1 MAFEIP
7 DDDIRELQM
16 SLRKEAGLSSYN
28 LEENDWLPDL
38 ASLNDSSISD
48 IDPSPPYLRCKNCK
62 GRLLRGVNSTICVFC
77 GRQHNQD
84 IPPDPIK
91 FMSTFGSRWFL
102 QSLHLDGSEIVESII
117 EAKEL
122 NRRQSTSQNN
132 FPLSDLLD
140 LEIRWPSESERS
152 ETSVTDK
159 TPAQNLSTLNLGGV
173 DLNNF
178 FGEPKVDSV
187 PALSQEQLTLN
198 KDMDA
203 TGGNAVQGHGNLSLF
218 ENVQPS
224 ETIGGSDKDVSGDW
238 SSGWEAEFQSAS
250 SGTQH
255 RESKTS
261 DPFVSS
267 SSVDLSAHMDSV
279 FGPAKD
285 IFEGKTNENAT
296 SSASSAFKDDLW
308 SIPGTG
314 VTGQDELFKLDI
326 NDEGGGKRG
335 TTNNSSMMN
344 VDWIEDNQWQTT
356 TTSKSDENKTI
367 DENDDSFDAWNDF
380 SGSTSAQVPS
390 NNSLK
395 QDANH
400 ILPSVDQE
408 SEINLFGGS
417 SISQDVDF
425 GSFSQPDFFS
435 GTLNN
440 QNGSS
445 EVNVMQTETSVSDR
459 INSVNQDD
467 GNTED
472 LKKGENTRSKAD
484 EVEMLMSQMHDLSFM
499 LESNLSVPQK
509 IEPFSSSSKD

>member
-7 DDDIRELQM
+7 EDDIRELQI
-16 SLRKEAGLSSYN
+16 SLRKEAGLTSYN

-38 ASLNDSSISD
+38 ASLNDSSIAD
-48 IDPSPPYLRCKNCK
+48 IDPSPPYLRCKNCR

-102 QSLHLDGSEIVESII
+102 QSLHLDGSEIVGSII

-122 NRRQSTSQNN
+122 NRRQSTSRKE
-132 FPLSDLLD
+132 FPLSELLD
-140 LEIRWPSESERS
+140 LEIRWPSESERP
-152 ETSVTDK
+152 ETSVADK
-159 TPAQNLSTLNLGGV
+159 TPAQNLRTLNLGGV

-198 KDMDA
+198 KQMDS
-203 TGGNAVQGHGNLSLF
+203 TGGNAVHGHENLSLF

-261 DPFVSS
+261 VPFVSS

-285 IFEGKTNENAT
+285 VSEGKTNENAT
-296 SSASSAFKDDLW
+296 SSASSSFKDDLW
-308 SIPGTG
+308 S
-314 VTGQDELFKLDI
+314 
-326 NDEGGGKRG
+326 GGRRG
-335 TTNNSSMMN
+335 TSNNSSMMN
-344 VDWIEDNQWQTT
+344 VELIQDNQWQTTT
-356 TTSKSDENKTI
+356 TTSKSDENKTN

-380 SGSTSAQVPS
+380 TGSSVQMPS
-390 NNSLK
+390 NNSVK
-395 QDANH
+395 QDM
-400 ILPSVDQE
+400 LPYVDQA

-425 GSFSQPDFFS
+425 GNISQPDFFS
-435 GTLNN
+435 GALNN

-445 EVNVMQTETSVSDR
+445 EANVTQTETY
-459 INSVNQDD
+459 
-467 GNTED
+467 
-472 LKKGENTRSKAD
+472 AD
-484 EVEMLMSQMHDLSFM
+484 EAEMLMSQMHDLSFM

-509 IEPFSSSSKD
+509 IESFSSSSKD

>member
-7 DDDIRELQM
+7 EDEIRELQM

-77 GRQHNQD
+77 GRQNNQD

-91 FMSTFGSRWFL
+91 FMSTVGSRWFL

-122 NRRQSTSQNN
+122 NRRHSTSQNN

-178 FGEPKVDSV
+178 FGEPKVDSF

-203 TGGNAVQGHGNLSLF
+203 PGGNAVQGHGNLSLF

-285 IFEGKTNENAT
+285 IVEGKTNENAT

-356 TTSKSDENKTI
+356 TTTSKSDENKTI

-390 NNSLK
+390 DNSLK

-400 ILPSVDQE
+400 ILPSVDQV

-445 EVNVMQTETSVSDR
+445 EVIVMQTETSVSDR
-459 INSVNQDD
+459 Q
-467 GNTED
+467 
-472 LKKGENTRSKAD
+472 
-484 EVEMLMSQMHDLSFM
+484 
-499 LESNLSVPQK
+499 
-509 IEPFSSSSKD
+509 

>member
-1 MAFEIP
+1 MYVQKKPADPRKLIVFFIIEVKKEESEISTRTRQTVLLLTMVFEIP
-7 DDDIRELQM
+7 EDDIRELQI
-16 SLRKEAGLSSYN
+16 SLRKEAGLTSYN

-38 ASLNDSSISD
+38 ASLNDSSIAD
-48 IDPSPPYLRCKNCK
+48 IDPSPPYLRCKNCR

-102 QSLHLDGSEIVESII
+102 QSLHLDGSEIVGSII

-122 NRRQSTSQNN
+122 NRRQSTSRKE
-132 FPLSDLLD
+132 FPLSELLD
-140 LEIRWPSESERS
+140 LEIRWPSESERP
-152 ETSVTDK
+152 ETSVADK
-159 TPAQNLSTLNLGGV
+159 TPAQNLRTLNLGGV

-198 KDMDA
+198 KQMDA
-203 TGGNAVQGHGNLSLF
+203 TGGNAVHGHENLSLF

-261 DPFVSS
+261 VPFVSS

-285 IFEGKTNENAT
+285 VSEGKTNENAT
-296 SSASSAFKDDLW
+296 SSASSSFKDDLW

-314 VTGQDELFKLDI
+314 VAGQDVLFKLDI
-326 NDEGGGKRG
+326 NDEGGGRRG
-335 TTNNSSMMN
+335 TSNNSSMMN
-344 VDWIEDNQWQTT
+344 VELIQDNQWQTTT
-356 TTSKSDENKTI
+356 TTSKSDENKTN

-380 SGSTSAQVPS
+380 TGSSVQMPS
-390 NNSLK
+390 NNSVK
-395 QDANH
+395 QDM
-400 ILPSVDQE
+400 LPYVDQA

-425 GSFSQPDFFS
+425 GNISQPDFFS
-435 GTLNN
+435 GALNN

-445 EVNVMQTETSVSDR
+445 EANVTQTETYVSDR
-459 INSVNQDD
+459 
-467 GNTED
+467 
-472 LKKGENTRSKAD
+472 
-484 EVEMLMSQMHDLSFM
+484 
-499 LESNLSVPQK
+499 
-509 IEPFSSSSKD
+509 

>member
-7 DDDIRELQM
+7 DDDIRELQI

-91 FMSTFGSRWFL
+91 FMSTVGSRWFL

-238 SSGWEAEFQSAS
+238 SSGWEAEFQSAG

-285 IFEGKTNENAT
+285 LLEGKTNENAT

-326 NDEGGGKRG
+326 IDEGGGKRG

-344 VDWIEDNQWQTT
+344 VDLAQDNQWQTT

-380 SGSTSAQVPS
+380 SGSTSVQVPS

-400 ILPSVDQE
+400 SLPSVD
-408 SEINLFGGS
+408 
-417 SISQDVDF
+417 
-425 GSFSQPDFFS
+425 QPDFFS
-435 GTLNN
+435 GTSNN

-445 EVNVMQTETSVSDR
+445 EVNVMQAETSVSDR
-459 INSVNQDD
+459 IDSVNQDD

>member
-7 DDDIRELQM
+7 EDDIRELQI
-16 SLRKEAGLSSYN
+16 SLRKEAGLTSYN

-38 ASLNDSSISD
+38 ASLNDSSIAD
-48 IDPSPPYLRCKNCK
+48 IDPSPPYLRCKNCR

-102 QSLHLDGSEIVESII
+102 QSLHLDGSEIVGSII

-122 NRRQSTSQNN
+122 NRRQSTSRKE
-132 FPLSDLLD
+132 FPLSELLD
-140 LEIRWPSESERS
+140 LEIRWPSESERP
-152 ETSVTDK
+152 ETSVADK
-159 TPAQNLSTLNLGGV
+159 TPAQNLRTLNLGGV

-198 KDMDA
+198 KQMDS
-203 TGGNAVQGHGNLSLF
+203 TGGNAVHGHENLSLF

-261 DPFVSS
+261 VPFVSS

-285 IFEGKTNENAT
+285 VSEGKTNENAT
-296 SSASSAFKDDLW
+296 SSASSSFKDDLW

-314 VTGQDELFKLDI
+314 VAGQDVLFKLDI
-326 NDEGGGKRG
+326 NDEGGGRRG
-335 TTNNSSMMN
+335 TSNNSSMMN
-344 VDWIEDNQWQTT
+344 VELIQDNQWQTTT
-356 TTSKSDENKTI
+356 TTSKSDENKTN

-380 SGSTSAQVPS
+380 TGSSVQMPS
-390 NNSLK
+390 NNSVK
-395 QDANH
+395 QDM
-400 ILPSVDQE
+400 LPYVDQA

-425 GSFSQPDFFS
+425 GNISQPDFFS
-435 GTLNN
+435 GALNN

-445 EVNVMQTETSVSDR
+445 EANVTQTETYVSDR
-459 INSVNQDD
+459 VDSLNQDD

-484 EVEMLMSQMHDLSFM
+484 EAEMLMSQMHDLSFM

-509 IEPFSSSSKD
+509 IESFSSSSKD

>member
-91 FMSTFGSRWFL
+91 FMSTVGSRWFL
-102 QSLHLDGSEIVESII
+102 QSLHLDGSEIVESIT

-198 KDMDA
+198 KDMEA
-203 TGGNAVQGHGNLSLF
+203 TGRNAVQGHENLSLF

-285 IFEGKTNENAT
+285 IVEGKINENAT

-400 ILPSVDQE
+400 ILPSVDQ
-408 SEINLFGGS
+408 
-417 SISQDVDF
+417 
-425 GSFSQPDFFS
+425 PDFFS

-445 EVNVMQTETSVSDR
+445 EVNVMHTETSVSDR
-459 INSVNQDD
+459 INSVNHDD

-472 LKKGENTRSKAD
+472 LKKGENKRSKAD
-484 EVEMLMSQMHDLSFM
+484 EVEMLMLQMHDLSFM